1 MPAGGLVAVAQARQR
16 QLAHDEAA
24 LLRVFA
30 ELAARPQYQACTA
43 PGDLAPGHAH
53 RPVQA
58 AGDEVSLALR
68 WTPGRATSRV
78 ALAVEL
84 LEDLPDT
91 LTALDTGL
99 IDADQ
104 ARLIA
109 ERTRCL
115 PSPALRRRVEQV
127 VLPVAAARTRWVL
140 DQTLRRE
147 VIAADP
153 AGADTRRATAA
164 QQRRVGRPEPANP
177 GGDDAM
183 ATLTLHGPAEDLTA
197 LWVAADAAARHTR
210 TTGDPRTLDQLRLD
224 LLTGL
229 AWTALDTGHLGC
241 CNPTCTNPARATPA
255 DHPEPMTAGPP
266 AAQRDHPRDTA
277 SPVTTTAATSTP
289 GPVVLGQ
296 RRGRAATVH
305 VTVPITALAGVDE
318 TPAELD
324 GFGPI
329 PAATAR
335 RIAADATLR
344 RLLTD
349 PADGRLLEY
358 GRTTYAPPA
367 DLAAHVVARDRTCR
381 FPTCHRP
388 ATEAEIDHRVPW
400 AAGGTTDPANTWALH
415 GGHHKAKTWH
425 GYRIV
430 TDTTCTTWWTTPAGH
445 RYRVEPETIGTVLAA
460 APAPMP
466 TAPAPQEAVPF

>member
-43 PGDLAPGHAH
+43 PDDLAPGHAH

-78 ALAVEL
+78 ALALEL

-147 VIAADP
+147 VITADP
-153 AGADTRRATAA
+153 AAAEERRATAA
-164 QQRRVGRPEPANP
+164 LQRRVGRPEPASP

-183 ATLTLHGPAEDLTA
+183 ATITLYGPAEDLTA

-210 TTGDPRTLDQLRLD
+210 TTGDPRTLDQLRFD

-229 AWTALDTGHLGC
+229 AWTALETGHLGC
-241 CNPTCTNPARATPA
+241 CNPTCTNPGTAASPA
-255 DHPEPMTAGPP
+255 
-266 AAQRDHPRDTA
+266 TA
-277 SPVTTTAATSTP
+277 SPPTASPPDAGNEAPSHAEVAHAA

-305 VTVPITALAGVDE
+305 ITVPITALAGADDA
-318 TPAELD
+318 PGELD
-324 GFGPI
+324 GYGPI
-329 PAATAR
+329 PATTAR

-349 PADGRLLEY
+349 PADGLLLEY
-358 GRTTYAPPA
+358 GRTTYTPPA
-367 DLAAHVVARDRTCR
+367 DLAAHVVTRDRTCR
-381 FPTCHRP
+381 LPTCHRP
-388 ATEAEIDHRVPW
+388 ATEAEIDHIRPY
-400 AAGGTTDPANTWALH
+400 AHGGTTDPDNTWALH

-430 TDTTCTTWWTTPAGH
+430 TDTTGTTWWITPAGL
-445 RYRVEPETIGTVLAA
+445 RYRVEPETIGTVLTTRPP
-460 APAPMP
+460 APATPAAKPPP
-466 TAPAPQEAVPF
+466 TPNEEVAPF